1 MKKKQQ
7 KINAIKLS
15 VLLAAFSAQPSY
27 SEYQYGNSNNAALG
41 GSSWGMSS
49 SLFPV
54 PTIQGLDINGVFYRY
69 TAVKERADPYTVS
82 IQNEAADGSGYIFRS
97 TDDWSRSSGGTIQ
110 KFVPLPYSPVGD
122 WGDGNIEQVGIGQ
135 VQEPT
140 VLYSYRFDPC
150 VNPQSNPNCPGYV
163 DPSLYLPDLDIYDAL
178 SDENVLNAIKP
189 TDLSLIDDDEE
200 SNKDDKEDED
210 DGRLEA
216 ALAAS
221 DNALTIGMGMS
232 QGAMLQ
238 AMNTATNMNNYYVQ
252 QIQGGVYRETVVLQ
266 DKNIPDN
273 RRALRSLGQ
282 QKLHTEMIEEQ
293 YR

>member
-1 MKKKQQ
+1 M
-7 KINAIKLS
+7 
-15 VLLAAFSAQPSY
+15 AAFSAQPSY
-27 SEYQYGNSNNAALG
+27 SEYEYGYSNNAALG
-41 GSSWGMSS
+41 GSSWGVSD

-82 IQNEAADGSGYIFRS
+82 VQNKSADGSGYIFRS
-97 TDDWSRSSGGTIQ
+97 TDDWSGSSGGTIQ
-110 KFVPLPYSPVGD
+110 KFVPLPYSPLGD
-122 WGDGNIEQVGIGQ
+122 WGDGNIEQVGIGE

-150 VNPQSNPNCPGYV
+150 VNPQSNPDCPGYV
-163 DPSLYLPDLDIYDAL
+163 EPSVYMPEIDIYDAL
-178 SDENVLNAIKP
+178 NDPYVIASMEP
-189 TDLSLIDDDEE
+189 TDPDLYADEE

-252 QIQGGVYRETVVLQ
+252 QIQGGTYRETSVLI